1 MVDAICTS
9 LCLVSACPDVPS
21 YAKALKNVVSL
32 LKPGG
37 MLVLMEMFN
46 NSVYTV
52 GHKVFKCLEM
62 QKQDAHN
69 AIEAAGLTVL
79 EVYDDD
85 SVVVDPSSPYSGTAV
100 FHAQKNA

>member
-1 MVDAICTS
+1 MVDAISTS
-9 LCLVSACPDVPS
+9 LCIGPACPDVPS

-37 MLVLMEMFN
+37 MLVLMEAFDN
-46 NSVYTV
+46 PGYIV
-52 GHKVFKCLEM
+52 GHKVFKCLAM
-62 QKQDAHN
+62 QKQDVLN
-69 AIEAAGLTVL
+69 AIEAAGLKML

-85 SVVVDPSSPYSGTAV
+85 SFCDDPSGPYKGTAI

>member
-1 MVDAICTS
+1 M
-9 LCLVSACPDVPS
+9 
-21 YAKALKNVVSL
+21 
-32 LKPGG
+32 
-37 MLVLMEMFN
+37 LMEIFN
-46 NSVYTV
+46 NPVYTV
-52 GHKVFKCLEM
+52 GHKVFKCLVM

-85 SVVVDPSSPYSGTAV
+85 SVVVDPFAPYTGTAV

>member
-1 MVDAICTS
+1 
-9 LCLVSACPDVPS
+9 VPS

-46 NSVYTV
+46 NPVYTV
-52 GHKVFKCLEM
+52 GHKVFKCLVM
-62 QKQDAHN
+62 QKQDVHN
-69 AIEAAGLTVL
+69 AIEAAGLKVL
-79 EVYDDD
+79 EVYDDE
-85 SVVVDPSSPYSGTAV
+85 SVVVDPLASYTGTAV